1 MQTKSP
7 AGFPSKFLR
16 FFLCILFLLSL
27 VSASLAQDEN
37 YTQQGLQIA
46 RDLVEEEIGS
56 SLRITRWRYF
66 QDDWSTQANWQQYGS
81 FGIDSCVAEVIPA
94 DKRDILF
101 GWTFTITDVSGKSWQ
116 VRVSFDLLT
125 AVLCD
130 EVITTAPADNPAAA
144 SAPVEIAPGA
154 ASVGSFELGGQVTG
168 LTDEADRLL
177 KQSGMKWVK
186 QQLIFDESNPS
197 VGLGNEW
204 INNAKQRG
212 FKILLSVKGDHDDL
226 IHLENNFEDYTNRFA
241 GFLRNLAHNGVDA
254 IEVWNEPNIEREWP
268 LSLIDGEKYTEM
280 LKKAYEAI
288 KGPTGAP
295 NTMVI
300 SAAPSPTGFFGAA
313 GCAFDFDRGKG
324 GCNDDTFMRD
334 MAEAGAAN
342 YMDCLGLHYNEG
354 ILPPSAA
361 SGDPRGGYPTYY
373 FGSMLNRGAQF
384 FPGTPVCWTE
394 IGYLSGEGMKGPLPG
409 GFAWAKDTTV
419 QQQADWIA
427 QAAVLSARSG
437 QVRLMIVWNMNF
449 RVYGNDPQAGF
460 ALLRRDG
467 TTCPGCATL
476 GRVMGG

>member
-7 AGFPSKFLR
+7 AGLPSEFLR
-16 FFLCILFLLSL
+16 FFLCILFLLGL
-27 VSASLAQDEN
+27 VSLSLAQDAN

-46 RDLVEEEIGS
+46 RDLVEEERES
-56 SLRITRWRYF
+56 PLRISRWRYF
-66 QDDWSTQANWQQYGS
+66 QDDWSTQAHWQQYGA

-94 DKRDILF
+94 EKRDILF

-130 EVITTAPADNPAAA
+130 EVITTAPADNPAAS

-154 ASVGSFELGGQVTG
+154 ANVGGFELGGQVTG
-168 LTDEADRLL
+168 LTDDADRLL
-177 KQSGMKWVK
+177 KQAGMKWVK
-186 QQLIFDESNPS
+186 QQLTYSDGDQS
-197 VGLGNEW
+197 VERGRIW
-204 INNAKQRG
+204 IQTAHAKG
-212 FKILLSVKGDHDDL
+212 FKILLSVKGVHADL
-226 IHLENNFEDYTNRFA
+226 LPLEERFDNYTNNFA
-241 GFLRNLAHNGVDA
+241 AFLRKLAQAGADA

-268 LSLIDGEKYTEM
+268 LGLIDGEKYTEM

-288 KGPTGAP
+288 KGPLGAP

-313 GCAFDFDRGKG
+313 GCAFDFDRGTG

-334 MAEAGAAN
+334 MAEAGAAK

-384 FPGTPVCWTE
+384 FPGKPVCWTE

-427 QAAVLSARSG
+427 QAAVLSAQSG

-449 RVYGNDPQAGF
+449 TVYGADPQAGF
-460 ALLRRDG
+460 ALRRRDG
-467 TTCPGCATL
+467 SCPGCDTL
-476 GRVMGG
+476 RTAMGG

>member
-27 VSASLAQDEN
+27 ISAALAQDAN

-66 QDDWSTQANWQQYGS
+66 QDDWSTQASWQQFGS

-94 DKRDILF
+94 EKRDILF
-101 GWTFTITDVSGKSWQ
+101 GWTFTLTDVSGKSWQ

-154 ASVGSFELGGQVTG
+154 ASVGSFELGGQVPG
-168 LTDEADRLL
+168 LSDQAVDLL
-177 KQSGMKWVK
+177 RSAGMTWIK
-186 QQLIFDESNPS
+186 QQLPYSGS
-197 VGLGNEW
+197 VSPGRDW
-204 INNAKQRG
+204 IKTARDRG
-212 FKILLSVKGDHDDL
+212 FKILISVTGGKAAHEPL
-226 IHLENNFEDYTNRFA
+226 ANNFESYTDNVA
-241 GFLRNLAHNGVDA
+241 GVLRELARAGAHA
-254 IEVWNEPNIEREWP
+254 IEVWNEPNIEHEWP
-268 LSLIDGEKYTEM
+268 PGHISGAKYTEL
-280 LKKAYEAI
+280 LKKAYTEI
-288 KGPTGAP
+288 KTANP
-295 NTMVI
+295 NTIVI
-300 SAAPSPTGFFGAA
+300 SGAPSPTGGAGSA
-313 GCAFDFDRGKG
+313 GCTATV
-324 GCNDDTFMRD
+324 CNDDFFIQQ
-334 MAEAGAAN
+334 MAEAGAAK
-342 YMDCLGLHYNEG
+342 YMDCVGIHYNAG
-354 ILPPSAA
+354 SVPPDATSGAAVGSSGHYTWYYPSMVNVYRSA
-361 SGDPRGGYPTYY
+361 
-373 FGSMLNRGAQF
+373 
-384 FPGTPVCWTE
+384 FPSKPLCFTE
-394 IGYLSGEGMKGPLPG
+394 IGYLSGEGIPGDLPTR
-409 GFAWAKDTTV
+409 FAWAQGTTV

-427 QAAVLSARSG
+427 QAAVLSAQSG

-449 RVYGNDPQAGF
+449 IKWEGDPQRGY

-467 TTCPGCATL
+467 TCPGCATL